1 MHCVLLYLHKELGID
16 LGMIVEG
23 TKDVSAV
30 STKFLIFFLVYYG
43 GNCYKRYYDMYNACM
58 SMAGDVQCW
67 VGLARVRWRWPWW
80 RRLARISRIFSSTF
94 FHLPCRH
101 KRQLTIFQ

>member
-1 MHCVLLYLHKELGID
+1 MLCRPPIWGLLFVHCVLLYLHKELGID

-67 VGLARVRWRWPWW
+67 VGLARVRAPLRNYE
-80 RRLARISRIFSSTF
+80 A
-94 FHLPCRH
+94 
-101 KRQLTIFQ
+101 